1 MENTKSLSHRK
12 GECKYHIVWI
22 PKYRK
27 KTLYGRLRQYLGA
40 LLKDLA
46 GQRECTIIEG
56 HLLPDHVHILIS
68 IPPKYAVAQVVGYLK
83 GKSAIHIARAY
94 LGRRKNFVGEHFWA
108 RGYYVTT
115 VGKDEVATRNYI
127 KQQEK
132 EDHHLDQLELFHEEE
147 KPVSEKPSSDG
158 E

>member
-1 MENTKSLSHRK
+1 MENPQSLSHTK
-12 GECKYHIVWI
+12 WECKYHIVWI

-27 KTLYGRLRQYLGA
+27 KTLYGHLRQYLGA
-40 LLKDLA
+40 LLKELA
-46 GQRECTIIEG
+46 AQKECAIVEG

-68 IPPKYAVAQVVGYLK
+68 IPRKYAVAQVVGYLK

-94 LGRRKNFVGEHFWA
+94 LGRRKNFVGQHFWA
-108 RGYYVTT
+108 RGYYVST

-132 EDHHLDQLELFHEEE
+132 EDHRLDQLDLFPEEE
-147 KPVSEKPSSDG
+147 KPASEKPSSDG